1 MKVLMSGGG
10 TAGHIN
16 PALAIADTI
25 KKNIPGAEILFVG
38 TPSGM
43 ESRLVPQ
50 AGFEYTSMPVSG
62 FQRKLT
68 LENVKRNFEAA
79 GHLIPSGHRAAKII
93 RDFKPDIAIGT
104 GGYVCG
110 PVLRKAAQMGVP
122 VLVHEANAFP
132 GMTVKMLARYC
143 DCVMLAVEDAK
154 ERISANTEFV
164 VTGNPVRSE
173 VLEYDRERARR
184 ELKLDDRPLIVSFG
198 GSLGART
205 INESM
210 LDLLVR
216 SAKDGRYQHIHGYGK
231 YGSFVLDE
239 LKNNGVELDACP
251 NLDVREYISDM
262 PRVMAAADLVICR
275 SGAMALTEIQAL
287 GKAAILIPSPN
298 VAENHQYYNAMAM
311 VDRGAADII
320 VEKDITPELLTEKAD
335 HLAGDRAKL
344 DEMSKNA
351 RKMAILDSRERILKV
366 VCDTLKKHGKM

>member
-16 PALAIADTI
+16 PALAIAETI
-25 KKNIPGAEILFVG
+25 KKNIPDAEILFVG

-50 AGFEYTSMPVSG
+50 AGFDYVSMPVSG

-68 LENVKRNFEAA
+68 LENVGRNLEAA
-79 GHLIPSGHRAAKII
+79 RHLILSGVRSAKII
-93 RDFKPDIAIGT
+93 REFNPDVAIGT

-132 GMTVKMLARYC
+132 GVTVKMLARYC

-154 ERISANTEFV
+154 QRISADTEFV
-164 VTGNPVRSE
+164 VTGNPVRAE
-173 VLEYDRERARR
+173 VLEYDKARARR
-184 ELKLDDRPLIVSFG
+184 ELGLDERPLIVSFG

-210 LDLLVR
+210 LGLLAR
-216 SAKDGRYQHIHGYGK
+216 SAADGRYQHIHGYGK

-239 LKNNGVELDACP
+239 LKQKGVDLSKCP

-311 VDRGAADII
+311 VDRGAAEII
-320 VEKDITPELLTEKAD
+320 VEKDITPELLAQKAD
-335 HLAGDRAKL
+335 RLAGDRAKL
-344 DEMSKNA
+344 EEMSRNA
-351 RKMAILDSRERILKV
+351 RNMAILDSRERIYSV
-366 VCDTLKKHGKM
+366 VCSTLKKHGKM

>member
-1 MKVLMSGGG
+1 MKVLLSGGG

-25 KKNIPGAEILFVG
+25 KRNLPDAEILFVG

-43 ESRLVPQ
+43 EAKLVPQ
-50 AGFEYTSMPVSG
+50 AGFAYTSMPMSG

-68 LENVKRNFEAA
+68 LENVKRNLETA
-79 GHLIPSGHRAAKII
+79 GHLILSGTRAAKII
-93 RDFKPDIAIGT
+93 REFNPDIAIGT

-122 VLVHEANAFP
+122 VLVHESNAFP

-143 DCVMLAVEDAK
+143 DYVMLAVEDAK
-154 ERISANTEFV
+154 TRISADTEFV
-164 VTGNPVRSE
+164 VTGNPVRAE
-173 VLEYDRERARR
+173 VLEYNRARAR
-184 ELKLDDRPLIVSFG
+184 KELKLDERPLIVSFG

-210 LDLLVR
+210 LDLLAR

-231 YGSFVLDE
+231 YGSFVLEE
-239 LKNNGVELDACP
+239 LKKRGVDLKSCP

-320 VEKDITPELLTEKAD
+320 VEKDITPQLLTEKAD
-335 HLAGDRAKL
+335 KLAGDRAKL
-344 DEMSKNA
+344 DEMSENA
-351 RKMAILDSRERILKV
+351 RKMAILDSRERIYEV